1 MKFLLVE
8 DDPTLAIAIK
18 QLLTQHHYVTDLATD
33 GLQGKAMAEA
43 FAYDL
48 ILLDWTLPKLDGVQ
62 LCKYLRNTG
71 DRTPIILLTARQH
84 SVDKVAG
91 LDAGADDYLAKPFG
105 FEELLAR
112 IRALLRRSEGI
123 VSPVLQWGD
132 LCLDPGSSR
141 VSCRQMPITVT
152 PKEYALLELFL
163 RNPNRIFS
171 LDSLLDKV
179 WPFEDSPNVGSVR
192 THIKGLRQKLKK
204 AGLPDIIATVYG
216 LGYRLEAEDVGQL
229 KSISQNELKSELK
242 SEAES
247 SPESSLERRPES
259 SPESPLDLSSLWQSV
274 SQNYRQRVATVVAAL
289 GELSPGPL
297 DAATQ
302 QQISTE
308 AHSLAGS
315 LGSFGF
321 QSVTVQCREV
331 ESILRNHAN
340 LSAQHIQQL
349 KASMAQVQQTI
360 AQGLLPRS
368 PTSTT
373 DVASGLM
380 PIAKTPDAIAPT
392 DEVAAA
398 KLLIVDDD
406 LAMLAVLQSLLQPW
420 GFQVQLLSDARQFW
434 QVLEEF
440 SPDLVL
446 LDVKMPNISGLDLCQ
461 SIREAPRWHDLPIVF
476 MSGYSDV
483 DTIQEV
489 FSAGA
494 DDYIRKPIVAPELVA
509 RVLSWLERARTRRLR
524 ADVDSLTG
532 IANRQKSAQ
541 QLIQMLDQ
549 AQQQAQTLCFAL
561 VDFNQFKQINMEYGH
576 ALGDRILKHFGDF
589 LRLTFSDQ
597 AVVGRWGGEEFV
609 IGLYGLSV
617 AQGAQRL
624 HGFLHSWQQASLSL
638 IADLTC
644 EVSLT
649 AGIVA
654 YPDDATDLQ
663 GLYRAADRALLEAKA
678 KANKA
683 SKPRSLS

>member
-8 DDPTLAIAIK
+8 DDPALAGAIK

-33 GLQGKAMAEA
+33 GVQGKAMAEA

-48 ILLDWTLPKLDGVQ
+48 ILLDWALPKLDGVQ
-62 LCKYLRNTG
+62 LCRYLRSEGNH
-71 DRTPIILLTARQH
+71 TPIILLTARQH
-84 SVDKVAG
+84 SADKVAG

-132 LCLDPGSSR
+132 LCLDPSSSQ
-141 VSCRQMPITVT
+141 VSCRQLPITVT

-204 AGLPDIIATVYG
+204 ADLPDIITTVYG
-216 LGYRLEAEDVGQL
+216 LGYRLKAEDVSQL
-229 KSISQNELKSELK
+229 KSISESELK
-242 SEAES
+242 NEAKNKLESKSES
-247 SPESSLERRPES
+247 KV
-259 SPESPLDLSSLWQSV
+259 DLSSLWQSV
-274 SQNYRQRVATVVAAL
+274 SQSYRQRVANVADAL
-289 GELSPGPL
+289 RELKPGL
-297 DAATQ
+297 MDKATQ
-302 QQISTE
+302 QQLLTE

-321 QSVTVQCREV
+321 KSVTVQCREV
-331 ESILRNHAN
+331 ESILHNHAD

-349 KASMAQVQQTI
+349 KALMAQVQQTI

-368 PTSTT
+368 PSLTPTL
-373 DVASGLM
+373 ASGLM
-380 PIAKTPDAIAPT
+380 PTAKTPAAIAPKA
-392 DEVAAA
+392 EVAAA

-406 LAMLAVLQSLLQPW
+406 LAMLTVVQSLLQPW
-420 GFQVQLLSDARQFW
+420 GFQVQLLSDARSFW
-434 QVLEEF
+434 QALEEF
-440 SPDLVL
+440 APDLIL
-446 LDVKMPNISGLDLCQ
+446 LDVKMPDISGLELCRG
-461 SIREAPRWHDLPIVF
+461 IRDAPRWHDLPIVF

-509 RVLSWLERARTRRLR
+509 RVLSWLERARTRRLM

-541 QLIQMLDQ
+541 QLTQMLEL

-561 VDFNQFKQINMEYGH
+561 VDFNQFKQINTEYGH

-589 LRLTFSDQ
+589 LRSTFGDQ

-624 HGFLHSWQQASLSL
+624 HDFLYSWQQASLSL
-638 IADLTC
+638 IADLTR

-649 AGIVA
+649 AGIVV

-663 GLYRAADRALLEAKA
+663 GLYQAADRALMEAKT
-678 KANKA
+678 KANGV
-683 SKPRSLS
+683 SKQRSLS

>member
-1 MKFLLVE
+1 
-8 DDPTLAIAIK
+8 
-18 QLLTQHHYVTDLATD
+18 
-33 GLQGKAMAEA
+33 
-43 FAYDL
+43 
-48 ILLDWTLPKLDGVQ
+48 
-62 LCKYLRNTG
+62 
-71 DRTPIILLTARQH
+71 
-84 SVDKVAG
+84 
-91 LDAGADDYLAKPFG
+91 
-105 FEELLAR
+105 
-112 IRALLRRSEGI
+112 
-123 VSPVLQWGD
+123 
-132 LCLDPGSSR
+132 
-141 VSCRQMPITVT
+141 
-152 PKEYALLELFL
+152 
-163 RNPNRIFS
+163 
-171 LDSLLDKV
+171 
-179 WPFEDSPNVGSVR
+179 
-192 THIKGLRQKLKK
+192 
-204 AGLPDIIATVYG
+204 
-216 LGYRLEAEDVGQL
+216 
-229 KSISQNELKSELK
+229 
-242 SEAES
+242 
-247 SPESSLERRPES
+247 
-259 SPESPLDLSSLWQSV
+259 
-274 SQNYRQRVATVVAAL
+274 
-289 GELSPGPL
+289 
-297 DAATQ
+297 
-302 QQISTE
+302 
-308 AHSLAGS
+308 
-315 LGSFGF
+315 
-321 QSVTVQCREV
+321 
-331 ESILRNHAN
+331 
-340 LSAQHIQQL
+340 
-349 KASMAQVQQTI
+349 
-360 AQGLLPRS
+360 
-368 PTSTT
+368 
-373 DVASGLM
+373 
-380 PIAKTPDAIAPT
+380 
-392 DEVAAA
+392 
-398 KLLIVDDD
+398 
-406 LAMLAVLQSLLQPW
+406 
-420 GFQVQLLSDARQFW
+420 
-434 QVLEEF
+434 
-440 SPDLVL
+440 
-446 LDVKMPNISGLDLCQ
+446 
-461 SIREAPRWHDLPIVF
+461 